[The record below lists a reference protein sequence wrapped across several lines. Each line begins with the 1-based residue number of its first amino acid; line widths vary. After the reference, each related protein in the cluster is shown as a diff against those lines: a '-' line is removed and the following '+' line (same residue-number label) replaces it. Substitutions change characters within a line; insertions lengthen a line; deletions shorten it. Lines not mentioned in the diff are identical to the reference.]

1 MNEFQRRAA
10 DLLTALGRAFSVLT
24 LYGPE
29 HPRRA
34 EVEEEVFRSLVH
46 LKELEPLPTL
56 TFLDNEVVVNR
67 RPLRELRGW
76 RWAPRLSEVG
86 IQRIEFPS
94 TPNPEDLHLFLREAS
109 ARLTRPPGSPAE
121 TGAQA
126 REFQPGVIGA
136 SIRFGRVGLGGHRLQ
151 EESVGPVVTAT
162 LDFSLDEELD
172 ATDWLQTEV
181 RQGRNLPLA
190 EAEAVVRSL
199 AVAARGHQA
208 ALATLLR
215 PGPGAAQPGAGA
227 AQPRPSAAQPGAGA
241 ARPDPFASAHAMN
254 TAVLAMALAEFL
266 EMDSSAVRT
275 VGIAGFLHDVGMAR
289 IPPELLARPG
299 PLSPEERRQVERHP
313 VEGARL
319 LLGGDEKLEVAAVV
333 ACEHHVRYDGT
344 GYPRFRIPR
353 SLHPVSHLVQLC
365 ATFDSLLSDRPWRA
379 RWKEPD
385 ALAYLESGAGTEFH
399 PEFAREF
406 VRMIRLER
414 AL

>member
-227 AQPRPSAAQPGAGA
+227 A
-241 ARPDPFASAHAMN
+241 RPDPFASAHAMN

-275 VGIAGFLHDVGMAR
+275 VGIAGLLHDVGMAR

>member
-1 MNEFQRRAA
+1 MNEVQRRAA

-56 TFLDNEVVVNR
+56 TFLDDEVVVNR
-67 RPLRELRGW
+67 RPQRELRGW

-121 TGAQA
+121 REAQA
-126 REFQPGVIGA
+126 RELQPGVIGA

-151 EESVGPVVTAT
+151 ENTMASVVTAT

-215 PGPGAAQPGAGA
+215 PGPGAAQPGE
-227 AQPRPSAAQPGAGA
+227 GA

-254 TAVLAMALAEFL
+254 TSVLVMALAEFL
-266 EMDSSAVRT
+266 EMDSRAVRT
-275 VGIAGFLHDVGMAR
+275 VGIAGLLHDVGMAR
-289 IPPELLARPG
+289 IPPGLVARPG
-299 PLSPEERRQVERHP
+299 PLSPEDRRQVERHP

-333 ACEHHVRYDGT
+333 ACEHHVRYDAA

-353 SLHPVSHLVQLC
+353 SLHPVSHLVQVC
-365 ATFDSLLSDRPWRA
+365 ATFDSLMSDRPWRE

-414 AL
+414 RL